1 MFMTKVEYRK
11 LKKQL
16 YDYEELLRKEECEKE
31 YLNMLP
37 FENKYF
43 EAGDIY
49 FKIIKVEPQLY
60 LLVSEEKGAICECL
74 TITDNSIK
82 IEKMV
87 LSYSSYWCASEGTS
101 YGFSLNNYIAQEIS
115 KEKFNEIKKEKIK
128 NILEKAGWQKSAPM
142 I

>member
-1 MFMTKVEYRK
+1 MTKAEYRK

-43 EAGDIY
+43 EAGNIY
-49 FKIIKVEPQLY
+49 FKIINVEPQSY
-60 LLVSEEKGAICECL
+60 LLVSEENGAICECL
-74 TITDNSIK
+74 TIADNSIK

-87 LSYSSYWCASEGTS
+87 LSYNSYWCASEGMS
-101 YGFSLNNYIAQEIS
+101 YGFSLNDYIAKEI
-115 KEKFNEIKKEKIK
+115 
-128 NILEKAGWQKSAPM
+128 
-142 I
+142 

>member
-1 MFMTKVEYRK
+1 MTKAEYRK

-49 FKIIKVEPQLY
+49 FKIIKVEPQSY

-82 IEKMV
+82 IEKIV
-87 LSYSSYWCASEGTS
+87 LSYNSYWCASEGIS
-101 YGFSLNNYIAQEIS
+101 HGFSLNDYIAQEIS

-128 NILEKAGWQKSAPM
+128 NILEKGIDK
-142 I
+142 